1 MKTDLI
7 TIARQQ
13 IFDEYIAKRQTEFDQ
28 WMIKA
33 DTAWREERIKL
44 PYPAFS
50 VYPDNEE
57 IYARMEVLHKKV
69 TETSEPIE
77 EVKENNEE
85 KIVETKLP
93 ILLQKRKDK
102 L

>member
-1 MKTDLI
+1 MKPDLI

-13 IFDEYIAKRQTEFDQ
+13 IFDEYIAKRKTEFDQ
-28 WMIKA
+28 WMIEA
-33 DTAWREERIKL
+33 DTAWKEERIKL

-50 VYPDNEE
+50 VYPDSEE
-57 IYARMEVLHKKV
+57 IYARVEILNKKFNESV
-69 TETSEPIE
+69 E

-85 KIVETKLP
+85 NIVETKLP